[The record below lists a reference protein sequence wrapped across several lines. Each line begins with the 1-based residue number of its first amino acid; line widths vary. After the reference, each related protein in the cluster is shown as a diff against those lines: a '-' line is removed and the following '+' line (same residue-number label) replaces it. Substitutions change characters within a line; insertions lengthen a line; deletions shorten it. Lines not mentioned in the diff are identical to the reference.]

1 MIIKQLI
8 GHSGATVNLVEQ
20 DSNIVVEK
28 SGNGTDRNYAQM
40 LALEKHVVQP
50 AILSYDNNQLVME
63 YVPSTDMVHYLINEN
78 RTPLIHFIKST
89 YNTLANIVYDPA
101 KDYLPTYERRLST
114 AEWLP
119 ASMGEI
125 IALLPRY
132 LPQTLYHGDF
142 TMNNILYDY
151 NNARFVL
158 IDAVNTDL
166 DSVHF
171 DISKLRQDRDCGWF
185 VRDSSVLLSN
195 RLLTLSEEL
204 DSHCAYYNN
213 NAMAILALLRVWP
226 YSSDSDKKWLADQID
241 KLWKQR

>member
-1 MIIKQLI
+1 MIIKQFI
-8 GHSGATVNLVEQ
+8 GHSGAVVNLTER
-20 DSNIVVEK
+20 DNKLVVEK
-28 SGNGTDRNYAQM
+28 SGKGTDRNYAQM
-40 LALEKHVVQP
+40 LALGQHVVQP
-50 AILSYDNNQLVME
+50 AILSYDNDQLVME

-89 YNTLANIVYDPA
+89 YNTLSNIVYDPE

-119 ASMGEI
+119 ASIGEI

-158 IDAVNTDL
+158 IDAVNTDF

-171 DISKLRQDRDCGWF
+171 DISKLRQDLDCGWF
-185 VRDSSVLLSN
+185 VRDSNVLLSN
-195 RLLTLSEEL
+195 RLLTINEEL
-204 DSHCAYYNN
+204 ALHCTHYNN
-213 NAMAILALLRVWP
+213 NAMAILTLLRVWP
-226 YSSDSDKKWLADQID
+226 YSSESDKKWLAEQLD